1 MDLKRNQE
9 QFLVLIAS
17 YDAEKLRHGPCKS
30 ANTSHALTA
39 ACEAIARTRWAGML
53 GGRERRLALWS
64 REARDYAAVQSAIA
78 DAMDEPV
85 AQVVNLRLALQAAKC
100 SQA

>member
-9 QFLVLIAS
+9 QFLVFVSS
-17 YDAEKLRHGPCKS
+17 YDAARLRHRPCKS

-39 ACEAIARTRWAGML
+39 ACEKIARARWADML
-53 GGRERRLALWS
+53 DARERRMALWS
-64 REARDYAAVQSAIA
+64 REARDYKAVQSAVA

-85 AQVVNLRLALQAAKC
+85 AQIVHLRSPRQAATC
-100 SQA
+100 GRG